1 MSSLQFNFLLVC
13 SHLFYFYCKYIKNH
27 ICELRLKKQ
36 FESNLR
42 INEHYLSS
50 SEAHRI
56 WIHDLCD
63 TELTSRL
70 GAGPQLGDMIF
81 INLKLFI
88 LLFTGLF
95 ETNIMTSSQL
105 AYTTVR
111 LSAFN
116 YHCLQLTR
124 LVQRRSLQNN
134 AYGYLTERQRYV
146 YKHDSIATLIDSIA
160 LGIWRV
166 WY

>member
-1 MSSLQFNFLLVC
+1 M
-13 SHLFYFYCKYIKNH
+13 
-27 ICELRLKKQ
+27 
-36 FESNLR
+36 
-42 INEHYLSS
+42 NEYYLSS
-50 SEAHRI
+50 SEAYGI
-56 WIHDLCD
+56 WTHDLCD

-70 GAGPQLGDMIF
+70 GAGPLLIDMIF
-81 INLKLFI
+81 INLQLFI
-88 LLFTGLF
+88 IPFTGLF
-95 ETNIMTSSQL
+95 ETNIMTSSQV

-134 AYGYLTERQRYV
+134 AYGYRHRYV
-146 YKHDSIATLIDSIA
+146 YKHDSIATLIDSTA
-160 LGIWRV
+160 LWIWRI